1 MDLVQM
7 NGNLDLTLDLD
18 DFNEFIT
25 GSYFAL
31 SDDNQTTNQSLED
44 SNTVSGSVI
53 SFDGSLLANAGI
65 EARNYD
71 TGITFTG
78 RTDGSGKFLFDE
90 LSSGRWSFMASPPD
104 GFTYRLLADSELYD
118 LELTAS
124 SEMQMNLVLQQA
136 NLIGQAAFSDANG
149 NYQKPK
155 LGWCWVVPSLNQGDS
170 EISTAGYF
178 MNLDQAGRFGI
189 RLPQGQYD
197 MTLEVFSHPGN
208 QGRGIFPFR
217 FSILTKSRS
226 WEVDYPQVGQRW
238 MGQASIVSRGVSLQ
252 WAL

>member
-90 LSSGRWSFMASPPD
+90 CELGKMEFY
-104 GFTYRLLADSELYD
+104 GFTSGWLYLSPARGLRTLRFGVNRLIGDANEFGSSTSKPHWPSYIFRCQRLLS
-118 LELTAS
+118 
-124 SEMQMNLVLQQA
+124 
-136 NLIGQAAFSDANG
+136 G
-149 NYQKPK
+149 N
-155 LGWCWVVPSLNQGDS
+155 PS
-170 EISTAGYF
+170 
-178 MNLDQAGRFGI
+178 
-189 RLPQGQYD
+189 
-197 MTLEVFSHPGN
+197 
-208 QGRGIFPFR
+208 
-217 FSILTKSRS
+217 
-226 WEVDYPQVGQRW
+226 
-238 MGQASIVSRGVSLQ
+238 
-252 WAL
+252 